1 MVTAFAPAK
10 VNLYLHVTGRR
21 ADGYHLLDSLV
32 AFADIGEFIEQPVK
46 TYSSGMFARLA
57 LAINIVSEPEIM
69 IVDEVLAV
77 GDMNFQAK
85 CMTALSRIQ
94 ERGATVLFVSHDIG
108 ALKSLCS
115 RGIYLEHGTVKS
127 FGKAPEVADQ
137 YLRTMREELNAETR
151 RFARGSRRLV
161 EEPDKQEEESE
172 EPIDGCDPVLK
183 RSDEFDK
190 RVAAFRYGSGGTR
203 ITYVELLNMSDQPLQ
218 LVDFNQEVRIRIH
231 VESSSKQSISVN
243 FNIRDENKISLTGCG
258 FGQVEQELLTTATGG
273 QYLVEYTL
281 RLPLREGTYS
291 LLTEITSPVVRGETA
306 VFVDVIEDA
315 VVFKVNRWP
324 HSRVWSKVHLFPSLR
339 LKNLPA

>member
-1 MVTAFAPAK
+1 M
-10 VNLYLHVTGRR
+10 
-21 ADGYHLLDSLV
+21 
-32 AFADIGEFIEQPVK
+32 
-46 TYSSGMFARLA
+46 
-57 LAINIVSEPEIM
+57 
-69 IVDEVLAV
+69 
-77 GDMNFQAK
+77 
-85 CMTALSRIQ
+85 
-94 ERGATVLFVSHDIG
+94 
-108 ALKSLCS
+108 
-115 RGIYLEHGTVKS
+115 
-127 FGKAPEVADQ
+127 
-137 YLRTMREELNAETR
+137 
-151 RFARGSRRLV
+151 